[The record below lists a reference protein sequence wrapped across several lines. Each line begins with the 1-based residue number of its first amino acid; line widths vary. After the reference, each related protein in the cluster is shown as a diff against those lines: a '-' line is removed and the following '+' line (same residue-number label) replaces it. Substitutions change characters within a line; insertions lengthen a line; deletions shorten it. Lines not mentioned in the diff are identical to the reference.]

1 MAKDA
6 GGGPPDDGRIV
17 TETRGHVFLV
27 GIDRPKKLNGITP
40 QMIGDLAA
48 AYTAYEADD
57 DLRCLVLHGVG
68 DNFTAGI
75 QLDLFDL
82 NTELAPAGSVD
93 PLALHAPV
101 ASKPVLT
108 AVQGIC
114 FTIGI
119 ELMLAGDIT
128 VAAENT
134 RFAMLEVKR
143 GVLPVGG
150 ATMRMVER
158 AGWGNAMRYLLT
170 GDEWNAAEALRL
182 GFVQEVVATGK
193 QLERAVEIAETIA
206 RQAPLAV
213 REVKASSRLSV
224 EEGPA
229 AAVAAFHSQLEKL
242 TASEDFAEG
251 VQSFIERR
259 EGRFRGK

>member
-1 MAKDA
+1 MANDA
-6 GGGPPDDGRIV
+6 DDGTII
-17 TETRGHVFLV
+17 TETRGHVLLV
-27 GIDRPKKLNGITP
+27 GIDRPKKLNGFSP
-40 QMIGDLAA
+40 KMIRELAA
-48 AYTAYEADD
+48 AYTSYEADD

-75 QLDLFDL
+75 ELDRFDL
-82 NTELAPAGSVD
+82 NDRFAPSGMVD
-93 PLALHAPV
+93 PLALHKPV
-101 ASKPVLT
+101 ATKPVLA

-114 FTIGI
+114 FTIGV
-119 ELMLAGDIT
+119 ELSLAADIT
-128 VAAENT
+128 VAADDT

-158 AGWGNAMRYLLT
+158 AGRGNAMKYLLT

-193 QLERAVEIAETIA
+193 QLDRAVEIAETIA

-213 REVKASSRLSV
+213 RAVKESVRLSV
-224 EEGPA
+224 EDGPA
-229 AAVAAFHSQLEKL
+229 AAVKAFYEQLERL
-242 TASEDFAEG
+242 TGTEDFAEG
-251 VQSFIERR
+251 VRSFIERR
-259 EGRFRGK
+259 EGRFHGR